1 MINLIK
7 KKGIN
12 PQDKSTLY
20 YPRWTRVST
29 KNEKQLAKTMA
40 RGGTYSVGEASGVLL
55 DFPQFII
62 DELLNGNA
70 VSVDG
75 LGVFKGKVSGRSNP
89 DRDKV
94 TTAGCVLGITF
105 EPDQELLS
113 RLKDEAEFKFV
124 EKPSEEGEQDAEDN
138 GDQPDNGDNGGTTP
152 TPPAGGGENEE

>member
-138 GDQPDNGDNGGTTP
+138 GDQPDNQGGDTP
-152 TPPAGGGENEE
+152 TPPENGGENEE